1 MSSKPIESLLDFIL
15 RERILAITV
24 VCSIITFQ
32 FISVFK
38 INIVDPFLELLFPDY
53 VFDYLNITIREGI
66 EQQKIDQKKLVIDFG
81 QIFKAFISWFF
92 MIGIL
97 YIIYKYTRVQDIH
110 SGNPGV
116 AIM

>member
-1 MSSKPIESLLDFIL
+1 MNNETLLDFII

-32 FISVFK
+32 FISTFK
-38 INIVDPFLELLFPDY
+38 INIVDPILELLFPDY
-53 VFDYLNITIREGI
+53 LFDYLNITIRDGVEI
-66 EQQKIDQKKLVIDFG
+66 QKIDQKKLIVDFG

-92 MIGIL
+92 MIGLLFIL
-97 YIIYKYTRVQDIH
+97 YRYTRLQDIH